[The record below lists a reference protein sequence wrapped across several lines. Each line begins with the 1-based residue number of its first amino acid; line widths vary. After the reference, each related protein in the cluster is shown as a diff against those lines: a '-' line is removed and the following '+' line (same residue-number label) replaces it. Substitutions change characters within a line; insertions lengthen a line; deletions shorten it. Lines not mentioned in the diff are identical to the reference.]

1 MLDCPSSSTQYSNS
15 TVNSRNISLW
25 EILRDSFAI
34 FCNAVM
40 PNTFKHGMT
49 PTHQAKQKPQPTLDI
64 SFLKPTDILYGV

>member
-1 MLDCPSSSTQYSNS
+1 MQPRPYEPETLTNVRLSTFINSIQQQYS
-15 TVNSRNISLW
+15 TFRNISLW

-49 PTHQAKQKPQPTLDI
+49 PTHQAK
-64 SFLKPTDILYGV
+64 